1 MKHHDSFT
9 FTEILKLR
17 KTTRYFI
24 LHHSGV
30 SSPHT
35 PADIHQWH
43 LNKGWAG
50 IGYHFIIDP
59 DGKIHVGRP
68 IYCVGAHTYGYNHES
83 IGICLEG
90 DFNKEQPTEAQIK
103 ATVTLLYRLGHLYPN
118 AKICRHSDFNK
129 SKNCPGKF
137 FPFEKLKQ
145 QIS

>member
-1 MKHHDSFT
+1 MFE
-9 FTEILKLR
+9 FTEILKPR
-17 KTTRYFI
+17 KSTHFII
-24 LHHSGV
+24 LHHSEV

-35 PADIHQWH
+35 AADIHRWH
-43 LNKGWAG
+43 QNKGWAG
-50 IGYHFIIDP
+50 IGYHFFIDKS
-59 DGKIHVGRP
+59 GKIHVGRP
-68 IYCVGAHTYGYNHES
+68 IYCVGAHTYGHNHES

-90 DFNKEQPTEAQIK
+90 DFNKEQPTEAQEK
-103 ATVTLLYRLGHLYPN
+103 ATVMLLYRLGHLYPD